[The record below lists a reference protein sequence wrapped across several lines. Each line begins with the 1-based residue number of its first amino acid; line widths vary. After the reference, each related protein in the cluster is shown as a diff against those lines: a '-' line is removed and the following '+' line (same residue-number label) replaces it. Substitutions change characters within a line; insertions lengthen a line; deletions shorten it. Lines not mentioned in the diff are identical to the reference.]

1 MRTRVSE
8 TRTGRV
14 VVSAAVLS
22 AILLVGIAARS
33 AEAGQPGTTSSV
45 AATQAYAAAVPAS
58 SVLTPEPGAELAA
71 FRAATSESSIRCL
84 CIVFTCPK
92 DGFATEGCNP
102 GGFCGESIA
111 AASAVCEAH
120 CGGSIAHRLC
130 TRTEGD

>member
-14 VVSAAVLS
+14 VVSAAVFS
-22 AILLVGIAARS
+22 APLLVAIAARS
-33 AEAGQPGTTSSV
+33 AEAGQPGTAPPV
-45 AATQAYAAAVPAS
+45 AATQASGAGVQASPAPA
-58 SVLTPEPGAELAA
+58 PEPGAELAA
-71 FRAATSESSIRCL
+71 FRAATSETSIHCL
-84 CIVFTCPK
+84 CIVFTCPT

-130 TRTEGD
+130 KRTEGD